1 MNEPQ
6 SIEKVLVK
14 LYIEGDLYGDEP
26 RDECVAEAKAAIEA
40 MVREIIGED
49 TRYATDTVMQ
59 RFAEAITAGHLTQVD
74 YKNQLRKEQRL
85 RASKY
90 NLKLEKE

>member
-40 MVREIIGED
+40 IVREIIGED
-49 TRYATDTVMQ
+49 
-59 RFAEAITAGHLTQVD
+59 LVD
-74 YKNQLRKEQRL
+74 YGGQGEEYKPFVNNEKDEQRL

>member
-6 SIEKVLVK
+6 SIED
-14 LYIEGDLYGDEP
+14 IFESCREQDWGWDGDNEYSTETFNVDK
-26 RDECVAEAKAAIEA
+26 AKAAIEA
-40 MVREIIGED
+40 MVREIIGPDGEVTSYIRPQGYPGVD
-49 TRYATDTVMQ
+49 
-59 RFAEAITAGHLTQVD
+59 LTQS
-74 YKNQLRKEQRL
+74 YYNSLRKEQRL